1 MPLSKEQKITVI
13 DQSGEISSFVGNM
26 MLRQIKKWCQEDP
39 DILEGFEE
47 WEKEYMNHK
56 EQQTPVQSTLREI
69 VRS

>member
-47 WEKEYMNHK
+47 WEQKRKKES
-56 EQQTPVQSTLREI
+56 EEI
-69 VRS
+69 TNVNQ

>member
-1 MPLSKEQKITVI
+1 MKNDQKITVI
-13 DQSGEISSFVGNM
+13 DQPGEISSFVGNM

-56 EQQTPVQSTLREI
+56 EQQTPAQSA
-69 VRS
+69 

>member
-13 DQSGEISSFVGNM
+13 DQPGEISSFVGNM

-56 EQQTPVQSTLREI
+56 EQQTPAQSA
-69 VRS
+69 

>member
-13 DQSGEISSFVGNM
+13 DQPGEISSFVGNM
-26 MLRQIKKWCQEDP
+26 MLRQIQKWCHEDP

-47 WEKEYMNHK
+47 WEKEYMSRK
-56 EQQTPVQSTLREI
+56 EQQTTAQSTLREI